1 MVDHHSLHSL
11 IIPLFI
17 GFLPS
22 QWCRILQPSTVFHG
36 VKKKTLLPPSQEN
49 DAEVPFRWPGP
60 IGSKIHHVYSNG
72 VPNFYG
78 LNWPQKKK
86 NKSLISARKCSG
98 PFTDYKS
105 VWNHAIYGPSDTLW
119 LCQKFAIENGPVEIV
134 DFPINSMVIFRYV
147 NVYQRLMLIFISPS
161 KNITATYF
169 ANFHHP
175 PLSSHSNHLKNH
187 WLFNIA
193 MV

>member
-1 MVDHHSLHSL
+1 M
-11 IIPLFI
+11 
-17 GFLPS
+17 
-22 QWCRILQPSTVFHG
+22 
-36 VKKKTLLPPSQEN
+36 
-49 DAEVPFRWPGP
+49 
-60 IGSKIHHVYSNG
+60 GSKKNAASTKSRKWCWSPISMARAYWVKDTPCLFKWCSK
-72 VPNFYG
+72 F
-78 LNWPQKKK
+78 LWPQLTTKKK